1 MTVHQAIRLARAAAA
16 AAGRERGELAPLPR
30 KTRIIPTRKVRPH
43 RDSKNGPALTQIG
56 DGAHQNVELPG
67 TTSES
72 AEHHLSCGARECPTG
87 PSILGEVLEKLGVVR
102 RGQEAERHVHAS
114 ASCPRRTTPNFSKTS
129 PRIEGPVGHSRAPQ
143 ERWCSADSDVVPG
156 SSTFW
161 CAPSPIWVSAGPFFE
176 SLWGR
181 TFLVGIIRVFLG
193 RGASSPRSLPAA
205 AAAARA
211 SRMAWCTVIALRG
224 GV

>member
-1 MTVHQAIRLARAAAA
+1 MPYTCV
-16 AAGRERGELAPLPR
+16 
-30 KTRIIPTRKVRPH
+30 
-43 RDSKNGPALTQIG
+43 DSG
-56 DGAHQNVELPG
+56 V
-67 TTSES
+67 
-72 AEHHLSCGARECPTG
+72 
-87 PSILGEVLEKLGVVR
+87 GEVDFLNCSQSFADRHLACVVAR
-102 RGQEAERHVHAS
+102 LS
-114 ASCPRRTTPNFSKTS
+114 NS
-129 PRIEGPVGHSRAPQ
+129 
-143 ERWCSADSDVVPG
+143 
-156 SSTFW
+156 
-161 CAPSPIWVSAGPFFE
+161 VSVQFE